1 MKVYRRLLPYVKVYW
16 ARIVAAMGLALVIS
30 GLEAMTAWLVKPVLD
45 DVFLKKDLFM
55 LQILPVALIGVY
67 AVKGSARYGQAYLM
81 AQIGQRVVMRLRE
94 EVYEHLQGMSQSF
107 FSNRAS
113 AELLSPPHP
122 RCRPP

>member
-55 LQILPVALIGVY
+55 LKILPIAFIAVY
-67 AVKGSARYGQAYLM
+67 ADRIAAGKA
-81 AQIGQRVVMRLRE
+81 IE
-94 EVYEHLQGMSQSF
+94 EHL
-107 FSNRAS
+107 A
-113 AELLSPPHP
+113 LP
-122 RCRPP
+122 RPTD